1 MTLIQ
6 QVVSDERRGQVF
18 AVLGSLVQTFTLIG
32 TLAAGPL
39 TESVGPRLM
48 WGISAGLLV
57 VGFLN
62 TVLLS
67 AVRRSKDLREQP
79 LPTPPLAPVEAGG
92 ETPGSALD
100 RIATLLDEVE
110 REREQKLQAEATLKR
125 QRRSAR

>member
-1 MTLIQ
+1 MPKTMGMNSSAASGMQTAIFSMMRRT
-6 QVVSDERRGQVF
+6 VV
-18 AVLGSLVQTFTLIG
+18 
-32 TLAAGPL
+32 LAAAPL